1 MTSEHIEN
9 SISKALKGEL
19 NLTQEI
25 LNIRGFST
33 ATIRCLFNCLCDTA
47 ESITYLEVGL
57 FAGASFCSSFNKN
70 CTSIGIED
78 HSQDFSAGF
87 DQVKKELKEN
97 VDKFSDKAKE
107 VHVHYVDC
115 FKMDKSV
122 LPKIDIL
129 YYDGEHSFENTAK
142 SLPAFIDVVADKA
155 IVIYDDVSWTPVW
168 QGIDKALSDL
178 KDKIKVEKVW
188 VLRGY
193 YPENDSIWWNGIN
206 IYLINKK

>member
-9 SISKALKGEL
+9 SISKALKGES

-33 ATIRCLFNCLCDTA
+33 ATIRRLFNCLCDTA
-47 ESITYLEVGL
+47 EPITYLEVGL

-97 VDKFSDKAKE
+97 IDKFSDKAKE

-122 LPKIDIL
+122 LPKIDI
-129 YYDGEHSFENTAK
+129 YSYDGHHDEIFQEKA
-142 SLPAFIDVVADKA
+142 LPSFIDVMADRF
-155 IVIYDDVSWTPVW
+155 IFLIDDWSWPTAKN
-168 QGIDKALSDL
+168 GTLKSLDKL
-178 KDKIKVEKVW
+178 KDKIEIEKEWTLGEGLHNHPVW
-188 VLRGY
+188 H
-193 YPENDSIWWNGIN
+193 NGLK